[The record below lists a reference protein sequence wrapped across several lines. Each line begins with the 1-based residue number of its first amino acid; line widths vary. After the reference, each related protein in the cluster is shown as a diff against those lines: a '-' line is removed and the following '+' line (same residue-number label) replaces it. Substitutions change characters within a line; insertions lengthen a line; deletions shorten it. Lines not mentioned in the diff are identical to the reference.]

1 MSSRK
6 TAPKPRQVTKSEI
19 VRDDFL
25 DSSQIKTLE
34 DELNYIRSQIKGI
47 KGTSKF
53 DDVISDSLNEIAER
67 VRVSEGFV
75 YVQPT
80 PSSVWTIVH
89 SLGSYP
95 NLIIFD
101 AEFNQMFAKVKMLN
115 INTARITFSEPVIG
129 ISVLK

>member
-1 MSSRK
+1 VSSRK
-6 TAPKPRQVTKSEI
+6 TAPKPRQVTKSEL

-25 DSSQIKTLE
+25 DSTQIKTLE

-53 DDVISDSLNEIAER
+53 DDAISDSLSEIAER

-75 YVQPT
+75 FVQPT
-80 PSSVWTIVH
+80 PSAVWTIVH

-95 NLIIFD
+95 NIIIFD

-115 INTARITFSEPVIG
+115 VNTARITFSEPVVG
-129 ISVLK
+129 LAVLK